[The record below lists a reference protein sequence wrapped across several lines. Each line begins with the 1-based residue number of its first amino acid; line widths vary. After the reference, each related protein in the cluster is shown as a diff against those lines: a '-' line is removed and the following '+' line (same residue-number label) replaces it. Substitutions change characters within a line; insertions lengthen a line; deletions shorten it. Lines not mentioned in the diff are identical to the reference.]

1 MGDEVRGEPRLRV
14 FRGSEATALGPE
26 TMGTG
31 PVSDE
36 VRAGLARL
44 AEAGVVAGKGEKNLL
59 LFGRPGEDGPS
70 LVYLW
75 FKSGYV
81 LPPHRHDGDCLYYI
95 LAGSLRIGKER
106 LGKGDGLFV
115 PAQAA
120 YAYEAGPQGVE
131 LLEFRNATQFSIS
144 LMGGREG
151 AWDRMIRAFRDNAQ
165 AWRDELPPSAR

>member
-1 MGDEVRGEPRLRV
+1 MSEPRLRV
-14 FRGSEATALGPE
+14 FRGREATALGPE
-26 TMGTG
+26 TMGSG

-59 LFGRPGEDGPS
+59 LFGTPGEAGPS
-70 LVYLW
+70 LVHIW

-81 LPPHRHDGDCLYYI
+81 LPPHSHDGDCLYYV
-95 LAGSLRIGKER
+95 LAGSLRIGKDW

-115 PAQAA
+115 PADCA
-120 YAYEAGPQGVE
+120 YAYEAGPEGVE
-131 LLEFRNATQFSIS
+131 LLEFRNATRFNIS

-151 AWDRMIRAFRDNAQ
+151 AWDRMIAAFRDNAQ
-165 AWRDELPPSAR
+165 AWRDEQPPSAR